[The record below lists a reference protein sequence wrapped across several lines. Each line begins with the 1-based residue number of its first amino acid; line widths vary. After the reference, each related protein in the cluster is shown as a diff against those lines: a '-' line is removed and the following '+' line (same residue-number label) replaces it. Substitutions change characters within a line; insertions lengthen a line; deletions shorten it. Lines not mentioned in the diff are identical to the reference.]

1 MSEHTY
7 FSAALRSRPNQRK
20 KPSNVLILRLLPT
33 HSRRLQCASIWYT
46 SVKYLCPLCQAISSI
61 PMAWTKSST
70 APEPLT
76 AERTFRV
83 THPFHPLHG
92 QRFELLDQRRCWG
105 EDRVI
110 YLDDRDT
117 VQSMPRSWTGVAM
130 ADAFVVVSAGRAAFR
145 VTDLLRLADLV
156 GQQLAHGQR
165 GGGEEDGSCG

>member
-1 MSEHTY
+1 
-7 FSAALRSRPNQRK
+7 
-20 KPSNVLILRLLPT
+20 
-33 HSRRLQCASIWYT
+33 
-46 SVKYLCPLCQAISSI
+46 
-61 PMAWTKSST
+61 MAWTKSST